1 MHRTFEIVLDAAKA
15 DELCRS
21 LVENENVINVS
32 VQPGASVKPK
42 GDVVT
47 VHLLSRGADAVLK
60 EIERLTGSEN
70 VSIATSELTS
80 IIDKK
85 HDRKIDSDLDEAI
98 WEEMETGLRHQGHV
112 TPNYLAL
119 MALGGGIASIG
130 LINES
135 APQAIAFTAA
145 SIIAPGFEPLAK
157 IPLAITLRNWNLL
170 WHGLRATFIGYAVLI
185 LFAFLAMGILHWTGS
200 VEEAE
205 FVKNTEVE
213 NLSHPKSKEYLVPLF
228 SGIAGMVMIAAYRR
242 NVIAGPL
249 IGLVLIP
256 ASAMIGASLAFGR
269 TDYAL
274 EALER
279 LLIDAAIVV
288 VSGLAVFTVKQILL
302 HKRKPIV

>member
-1 MHRTFEIVLDAAKA
+1 MHRTFEIVLETEKA
-15 DELCRS
+15 DEFCRNI
-21 LVENENVINVS
+21 VENENVINVS
-32 VQPGASVKPK
+32 FQRGASIKPA
-42 GDVVT
+42 GDIVT
-47 VHLLSRGADAVLK
+47 VHLLSRGADAVLR
-60 EIERLTGSEN
+60 EIEKVSGEN
-70 VSIATSELTS
+70 VSVATSELTS

-85 HDRKIDSDLDEAI
+85 HDRKIDNDLDEAI

-135 APQAIAFTAA
+135 AAQAVAFTAA

-157 IPLAITLRNWNLL
+157 IPLSAVLRNWNLL
-170 WHGLRATFIGYAVLI
+170 WHGVKATLIGYGVLI
-185 LFAFLAMGILHWTGS
+185 FSAFLAMGLMSLTGS

-205 FVKNTEVE
+205 FVKNSEVE
-213 NLSHPKSKEYLVPLF
+213 NLSHPKLKEYLIPLF
-228 SGIAGMVMIAAYRR
+228 SGVAGMVMIAAYRR

-269 TDYAL
+269 ADYAW
-274 EALER
+274 EATER
-279 LLIDAAIVV
+279 FLVDAAIVIGT
-288 VSGLAVFTVKQILL
+288 GLIIFFIKQIIQ
-302 HKRKPIV
+302 HQRKPIV